1 MARKGQWTRLWT
13 YKEGLSELKSMS
25 KERGSQYYVR
35 KMIVRRPDLPMGRY
49 ISIREMLDKKEKST
63 YGLFRRR

>member
-1 MARKGQWTRLWT
+1 MARKGKYTGIWTF
-13 YKEGLSELKSMS
+13 KGGLSEIKSMS

-35 KMIVRRPDLPMGRY
+35 KTVIPKERGRY
-49 ISIREMLDKKEKST
+49 ISIREILDKKEKST